1 MQWPLRN
8 RTMLPVQRKKI
19 TQTSGMLICF
29 HVLRVQLKTS
39 NIRDLNQNNE
49 EYIVKSVRIA
59 AIMTMHLMHL
69 LVVKE
74 WRGPRTVQN

>member
-1 MQWPLRN
+1 
-8 RTMLPVQRKKI
+8 
-19 TQTSGMLICF
+19 MLICF